1 MMSVIIL
8 TIIKTALVIY
18 GIAIVVVLLRTIFG
32 PTTAD
37 RVIAFDTIGAILV
50 SVVGILSIIYGT
62 LSYLEASLII
72 AILSFLSTV
81 GISHFIEGGRV
92 FESKRDR

>member
-1 MMSVIIL
+1 MSFIIL
-8 TIIKTALVIY
+8 AIIKTALFIY
-18 GIAIVVVLLRTIFG
+18 GIAIIVVLFRTIIG

-37 RVIAFDTIGAILV
+37 RVIAFDTIGAILI
-50 SVVGILSIIYGT
+50 SVVGLLSIVYDT
-62 LSYLEASLII
+62 FSYLEASLII

-81 GISHFIEGGRV
+81 GISRFIEGGRV

>member
-1 MMSVIIL
+1 MSFIIL
-8 TIIKTALVIY
+8 AIIKTALVIY
-18 GIAIVVVLLRTIFG
+18 GISIVVVLLRTIIG

-37 RVIAFDTIGAILV
+37 RVIIYDTF
-50 SVVGILSIIYGT
+50 
-62 LSYLEASLII
+62 SYLEASLII

-81 GISHFIEGGRV
+81 GISRFIEGGRV

>member
-1 MMSVIIL
+1 MSFIIL

-18 GIAIVVVLLRTIFG
+18 GISIVVVLLRTIIG

-37 RVIAFDTIGAILV
+37 RVIAFDAIGAILV
-50 SVVGILSIIYGT
+50 SVVGVLSIIYDT
-62 LSYLEASLII
+62 FSYLEASLII

-81 GISHFIEGGRV
+81 GISRFIEGGRV